1 MLICYLKRNYPD
13 ALRLTMDTD
22 ERRAVEMDRS
32 IEGTPPSLSSST
44 TKASSQS
51 GLDTSSAGDILSNPD
66 SDSDEI
72 EIGDLVEF
80 YKAAKK
86 CFDEDESFKE
96 ASRLEVVQLQS
107 GRWIGVIN

>member
-1 MLICYLKRNYPD
+1 
-13 ALRLTMDTD
+13 MDTD
-22 ERRAVEMDRS
+22 ERRAVEIDRS
-32 IEGTPPSLSSST
+32 IEGTPSSSSSSST
-44 TKASSQS
+44 EAISLS
-51 GLDTSSAGDILSNPD
+51 GLDTSSAGDVLSNPD
-66 SDSDEI
+66 SDSDSGEI

-107 GRWIGVIN
+107 GRWMWMDRC

>member
-13 ALRLTMDTD
+13 ALRVTVD
-22 ERRAVEMDRS
+22 RRAVEMDRS
-32 IEGTPPSLSSST
+32 IEGTPSSSSSSST
-44 TKASSQS
+44 EASSLS
-51 GLDTSSAGDILSNPD
+51 GLDTSSANDVSNPD
-66 SDSDEI
+66 NDGCVDSGEI

-107 GRWIGVIN
+107 GRWM

>member
-1 MLICYLKRNYPD
+1 
-13 ALRLTMDTD
+13 MD
-22 ERRAVEMDRS
+22 RRIAVEMDRS
-32 IEGTPPSLSSST
+32 IEGTPSSSSSTT
-44 TKASSQS
+44 TKASSLAAV
-51 GLDTSSAGDILSNPD
+51 GASSAGYVLSNPD
-66 SDSDEI
+66 SDSDGCVDSGEI

-107 GRWIGVIN
+107 GRWMWMDRC

>member
-13 ALRLTMDTD
+13 ALRVTVD
-22 ERRAVEMDRS
+22 RRAVEIDRS
-32 IEGTPPSLSSST
+32 IEGAPSSSST
-44 TKASSQS
+44 EASSLAAE
-51 GLDTSSAGDILSNPD
+51 GASSAGDVLSNPD
-66 SDSDEI
+66 SDSGEI

-107 GRWIGVIN
+107 GRWMWMDRC